1 MDLMRLL
8 MLSASIVMLGLE
20 CEGAGR
26 LSYDFYKESCPQVEN
41 IVREGVHSASI
52 FDPTTS
58 AALLR
63 LLFHDCQV
71 QVSLDLSRTGQ
82 IYVLLGLFLLFY
94 LSLLLS
100 FYGSLIVPNIFS

>member
-1 MDLMRLL
+1 MDLRLL
-8 MLSASIVMLGLE
+8 MFCASIVMLGLE

-26 LSYDFYKESCPQVEN
+26 LSLDFYKESCPQVEN
-41 IVREGVHSASI
+41 IVREGVHSASF

-71 QVSLDLSRTGQ
+71 QVSLSLSLSLTDK
-82 IYVLLGLFLLFY
+82 YTTVVLLSVFLFFY
-94 LSLLLS
+94 VFFMCFFMVL
-100 FYGSLIVPNIFS
+100 